1 MVEPENS
8 RLFCRLDGETAHAT
22 REQQRLKA
30 LSDLGLLEAQT
41 IPIFEEATQTA
52 AHILN
57 CPICILGFLDQDR
70 LRVRS
75 AVGLSRLGLMNQL
88 AQERQMLRHESL
100 CAHVVESHQVLE
112 IRDTLSNPAFAKSL
126 LVQHYG
132 IRAYLGVPL
141 IDAAGHCLGAIAVM
155 DLQPRTFTIRDI
167 EFLEIIARWS
177 MSEFER
183 NRLLQ
188 DREMGSNLGDIQLS
202 HSLYRSI
209 AQSPQQST
217 TPATLVKSEPAS
229 ESPVSSEGAPSSP
242 EGLPSLPDTLSTIQV
257 KLELLGQLTQE
268 LRTPLT
274 SVLGMA
280 SVLSHEIYG
289 PLTSKQKEY
298 LEIIQ
303 HSGRYLLSLVN
314 ELSELGIL
322 DESTQAL
329 SVDGGSIPRQHSALN
344 LASVDIEMLCQQVIN
359 TLEEAANRREQEICL
374 SVEPGRSRIWILD
387 KDKVRQLLY
396 HLVFIVIQSATTG
409 SVVCI
414 HVSHKSDWL
423 NIAVGV
429 SHPWLGDGLT
439 QVDPYFCQ
447 LLMPF
452 VSNYPEAAPYNTDP
466 QCQEQPPI
474 LPVPNA
480 QILNYPLSSSV
491 ILAAASEVRVHGG
504 ANLQPNSFKRSRES
518 LRLLLSCHLVELHGG
533 QISIQ
538 GTPESGYRYMVS
550 LPELK
555 AGEES
560 F

>member
-57 CPICILGFLDQDR
+57 CPICILGFVDQDR

-88 AQERQMLRHESL
+88 AQERQMPRSESL
-100 CAHVVESHQVLE
+100 CAHVVETHQVLE
-112 IRDTLSNPAFAKSL
+112 IRDALSNPAFAKSL

-141 IDAAGHCLGAIAVM
+141 MDAAGHCLGAIAVM
-155 DLQPRTFTIRDI
+155 DLQPRTFTNRDI

-183 NRLLQ
+183 NRLLEN
-188 DREMGSNLGDIQLS
+188 REMGSNVGDKQLS
-202 HSLYRSI
+202 HSPYSPT
-209 AQSPQQST
+209 AQSPQHPT
-217 TPATLVKSEPAS
+217 TPAS
-229 ESPVSSEGAPSSP
+229 ESPVYPLSSEGTPSPPERVPSP
-242 EGLPSLPDTLSTIQV
+242 PNTLSTIQV
-257 KLELLGQLTQE
+257 KIELMGQLTQE

-298 LEIIQ
+298 IEIIQ

-329 SVDGGSIPRQHSALN
+329 SADGGSFPRQHSALN
-344 LASVDIEMLCQQVIN
+344 LTSVDIEMLCQQVVN
-359 TLEEAANRREQEICL
+359 TLEETANRREQEIRL
-374 SVEPGRSRIWILD
+374 LVELGRSRIFILD

-396 HLVFIVIQSATTG
+396 HLVFSVIQSTTTG

-414 HVSHKSDWL
+414 HASHQSNGL
-423 NIAVGV
+423 NLAVGV
-429 SHPWLGDGLT
+429 SQPRMGNVLN
-439 QVDPYFCQ
+439 QIDPSFCQ
-447 LLMPF
+447 LPVPF
-452 VSNYPEAAPYNTDP
+452 VSNYPEAAPYNSDP
-466 QCQEQPPI
+466 QSQEQLPVLPI
-474 LPVPNA
+474 LDG
-480 QILNYPLSSSV
+480 QLLDYPLSSSV
-491 ILAAASEVRVHGG
+491 TRAASSVSSEVGAHGS

-533 QISIQ
+533 QIYIQ
-538 GTPESGYRYMVS
+538 GTPESGYRYVVS
-550 LPELK
+550 LPELT

-560 F
+560 L